1 MSGGK
6 VCRKLTCSRIEKKN
20 SKKKKKK
27 KKIKKKEEEST
38 RSHLQL
44 GNLHLVSFGLE
55 VDCESRTTKVILV
68 IYSTNHN
75 QIS

>member
-20 SKKKKKK
+20 SKK

-55 VDCESRTTKVILV
+55 VDCESKTTKVILV